1 MTRETAKS
9 VLSAVADAYTAYL
22 RECDSAKAAGIE
34 IIGNPNTLHV
44 FKGMIE
50 SGIQTERYP
59 RKDSFVAEHYAKI
72 RDVDF
77 MEYEGGGK

>member
-1 MTRETAKS
+1 MTREIAES

-22 RECDSAKAAGIE
+22 RACDTAKAEGIE

-59 RKDSFVAEHYAKI
+59 RKDYFLAEHYAKI
-72 RDVDF
+72 RGIEF
-77 MEYEGGGK
+77 FEYEGGGK